1 MLGKWIVTS
10 AWPYINYVPHLGTI
24 IGSVLSGDIM
34 ARYLRLKGEEVLY
47 VSGSD
52 EHGTPIEL
60 EAIKRNISPEKLTN
74 ENHKIVKN
82 LFEDWM
88 ISYDNYTRTES
99 PTHKAFV
106 QELFLKI
113 YENGYIFTEEN
124 DYPYCQKCNRFLPDR
139 FIQGTCPR
147 CGFESARGDQC
158 DSCGWP
164 LEPSKLVD
172 SKCAICGTAP
182 LIRRTR
188 HWYFDFPK
196 FADTLQKYILGN
208 ENLPDNAR
216 NFSLKMIEEG
226 LKPRTVTRDNEWGI
240 KAPFPG
246 AENKTIYVWLE
257 AVLGYISA
265 TIEYFEKKN
274 DPDRWKDLWLN
285 KETKT
290 LYFIGKDNIPFHVL
304 LLPSLLLASKEDYV
318 LPWTVSST
326 EFLMFKGHKFS
337 KSNRI
342 GIWVDEALKLY
353 PADYWRYTLLSI
365 RPETKD
371 TSFTWEIFVEKVNS
385 DLNDTIGNFIHRTLT
400 FIDKNF
406 KRKIPT
412 PGELQEYD
420 KELINSIEVTL
431 IEIEKLF
438 MSFRLQAVTVAIMNF
453 ARTANKYINDQ
464 EPWKTLKIDPEK
476 AATTLYVSAQIVKTL
491 AILLA
496 PITPKTAERIWKLL
510 NLSGSVHQQLLS
522 ETTKELPPEHKIE
535 KPEPIFRKI
544 SLSDIENIRTG

>member
-1 MLGKWIVTS
+1 MGRWLVTS

-24 IGSVLSGDIM
+24 IGSVLSADVV

-60 EAIKRNISPEKLTN
+60 EAIKRNISPKELTD
-74 ENHKIVKN
+74 ENHAIVKK
-82 LFEDWM
+82 LFEDWL
-88 ISYDNYTRTES
+88 ISYDNYTRTEN
-99 PTHKAFV
+99 PVHKAFV

-113 YENGYIFTEEN
+113 YENGYIFTEES
-124 DYPYCQKCNRFLPDR
+124 DYPYCSKCKRFLPDR
-139 FIQGTCPR
+139 FIQGVCPR
-147 CGFESARGDQC
+147 CEFESARGDQC

-164 LEPSKLVD
+164 LEPSKLVNP
-172 SKCAICGTAP
+172 KCAICGTAP
-182 LIRRTR
+182 LIKKTK

-196 FADTLQKYILGN
+196 FADSLKEYINGN
-208 ENLPDNAR
+208 KHLPDNAR

-226 LKPRTVTRDNEWGI
+226 LKPRAVTRDNEWGI

-246 AENKTIYVWLE
+246 AESKIIYVWLE

-265 TIEYFEKKN
+265 TIEYFKN
-274 DPDRWKDLWLN
+274 QGNPDGWKDFWLN
-285 KETKT
+285 KETRT

-304 LLPSLLLASKEDYV
+304 LLPALLMASKKEYV

-326 EFLMFKGHKFS
+326 EFLMFRDQKFS
-337 KSNRI
+337 KSNRVGVWI
-342 GIWVDEALKLY
+342 DDALKLY

-385 DLNDTIGNFIHRTLT
+385 DLNDTVGNFIHRTLT

-406 KRKIPT
+406 EGKIPT
-412 PGELQEYD
+412 PRELQEYD
-420 KELINSIEVTL
+420 KKLLNSIGKILE
-431 IEIEKLF
+431 EIDKLF
-438 MSFRLQAVTVAIMNF
+438 MNFKLQAVTVAIMNF

-464 EPWKTLKIDPEK
+464 EPWKTIKTNPRK
-476 AATTLYVSAQIVKTL
+476 AATTLYVSAQIVKAL

-496 PITPKTAERIWKLL
+496 PITPQTAEKIWKLL

-522 ETTKELPPEHKIE
+522 EATKELTPEHKIV
-535 KPEPIFRKI
+535 KPEPLFKKV
-544 SLSDIENIRTG
+544 SLSDVENIGTG